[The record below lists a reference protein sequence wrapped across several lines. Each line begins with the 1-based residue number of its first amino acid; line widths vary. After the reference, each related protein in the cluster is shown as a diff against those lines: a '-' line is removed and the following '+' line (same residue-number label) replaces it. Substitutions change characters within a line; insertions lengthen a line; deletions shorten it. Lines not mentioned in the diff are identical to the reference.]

1 MRVERLHELPPAPD
15 GSGRGAAAGPA
26 VVAVGNFDG
35 VHRGHRTGLQLAR
48 EEARRRGAECVAVTF
63 DPHPARLLRPDRA
76 PKTITS
82 FALKAERLASAGV
95 ERLVVLEFGEAMAR
109 TAPADFVRRLLVD
122 RLGAVTVVQGA
133 NFRFGRGRAG
143 DLETLRALGLRHG
156 FEVIE
161 APSVSWDGAIVSST
175 RIRRTLA
182 EGNIELATALLGD
195 FYEIEGAVVPGRGR
209 GRRLG
214 FPTAN
219 LMSEG
224 DVLVPYGVYAADA
237 ALQSPEEGLL
247 RAVVHYGPRPTFDDS
262 FSLEVHLLSFS
273 GEVSRLRVR
282 LLSHLR
288 EVRAFSG
295 PQALKRQLER
305 DIVQARGLG
314 AWAVPETPPE
324 LQRRFLRDRS
334 EALAHA

>member
-1 MRVERLHELPPAPD
+1 MRIERLRELPPAPHGVD
-15 GSGRGAAAGPA
+15 AGAPVGPA

-35 VHRGHRTGLQLAR
+35 VHRGHRMGLQLAR
-48 EEARRRGAECVAVTF
+48 EEARVRGAECVAVTF

-82 FALKAERLASAGV
+82 FALKAERLANAGV

-109 TAPADFVRRLLVD
+109 TSPADFVSRLLVD

-143 DLETLRALGLRHG
+143 DLETLRALGDRYG
-156 FEVIE
+156 FRVIE

-182 EGNIELATALLGD
+182 EGNIEGGAALLGA
-195 FYEIEGAVVPGRGR
+195 FYEIDGAVVAGRGR

-219 LMSEG
+219 LAPEG
-224 DVLVPYGVYAADA
+224 DVLVPHGVYAVDA
-237 ALQSPEEGLL
+237 VLTSPEDGLF
-247 RAVVHYGPRPTFDDS
+247 RAVLHYGPRPTFADS
-262 FSLEVHLLSFS
+262 PSMEVHLMGFS

-282 LLSHLR
+282 FLGWLR
-288 EVRAFSG
+288 KVRAFPG
-295 PQALKRQLER
+295 PESLKTQLER
-305 DIVQARGLG
+305 DVAQAREL
-314 AWAVPETPPE
+314 AAFPAPEAVSRATEAVEPET
-324 LQRRFLRDRS
+324 LT
-334 EALAHA
+334 HA